1 MPTLYAYRDGVLQ
14 EEGGVLGVMRA
25 TVSLNPDLADRDA
38 ARSVISA
45 KLYDDEKLSGAY
57 GAQYI
62 WVPRTSDQRRTLQRG
77 YRVRFASVFVP
88 PSEGSY
94 RLQFYGYGQTR
105 EMPYSTSPKAVET
118 EIRRVHEALASTE
131 VEADPLGL
139 VIFFMGSNRVG
150 MGATAGRLIAQGGVG
165 ICLVNRDFSQPL
177 KTGTAFLMSPRI
189 PFETE
194 DELLGLHN
202 CINLALADITAPDL
216 VPVASALP
224 SSQRSSVIRLSD
236 IAPWATPEMVLGF
249 YGPTDWLSVT
259 RFRPP
264 TSGTYLLRPVTAAP
278 WSSTIDTLPYNASGA
293 TIEAALRTVVGSRA
307 PNIRVVPQGV
317 ATEYDIAW
325 KTLYHEATITA
336 SAGAIV
342 GYQSNRLR
350 QPYPI
355 SVVPGYQRDF
365 EAGTFSDPGYGEDQ
379 SWFIE
384 FDRPTSTKICPQVWP
399 RRRDGSYD
407 YSQDPLPGEYWV
419 DSTVGLVHDFDQA
432 MPPVSQVA
440 PAALRY
446 ACLAIANVAPAGEA
460 QRWEA
465 LAQRSAMHAAA
476 RVIYG
481 TQQAKALRK
490 NTGYPPLEKSW
501 AYFQPS
507 TPNTG

>member
-1 MPTLYAYRDGVLQ
+1 
-14 EEGGVLGVMRA
+14 MRA
-25 TVSLNPDLADRDA
+25 IVSLNPDLADRDA

-77 YRVRFASVFVP
+77 YRVRFVSVFVP
-88 PSEGSY
+88 PTEGSY
-94 RLQFYGYGQTR
+94 RLQFFGYGQTR
-105 EMPYSTSPKAVET
+105 ELPYSSSPRAVEA
-118 EIRRVHEALASTE
+118 EIHKIHDNLQTVE
-131 VEADPLGL
+131 VDTDPLGL
-139 VIFFMGSNRVG
+139 VIYMGTARIG
-150 MGATAGRLIAQGGVG
+150 IGATAGRMIAQGGVG
-165 ICLVNRDFSQPL
+165 VCLVNRDFSQPL
-177 KTGTAFLMSPRI
+177 RTGTPFLMSPRI

-194 DELLGLHN
+194 DEMLGLHN

-224 SSQRSSVIRLSD
+224 ANQRSSVIRLSE
-236 IAPWATPEMVLGF
+236 IAPWAKPEMVLGF

-264 TSGTYLLRPVTAAP
+264 ASGTYLLRPVTVAP
-278 WSSTIDTLPYNASGA
+278 WATTIDALPYNATGA
-293 TIEAALRTVVGSRA
+293 EIQNALQVVVGSRLPNLRVA
-307 PNIRVVPQGV
+307 PSGLAP
-317 ATEYDIAW
+317 EYNIAW
-325 KTLYHEATITA
+325 QTLYHEATIEA
-336 SAGAIV
+336 VGAGAVV

-355 SVVPGYQRDF
+355 TVAPGYQRDF
-365 EAGTFSDPGYGEDQ
+365 EAGTFTDPGYGVDQ

-384 FDRPTSTKICPQVWP
+384 FDRPASTKICPQVWP
-399 RRRDGSYD
+399 RKRDGSYD
-407 YSQDPLPGEYWV
+407 YTQDPLPGNYWV
-419 DSTVGLVHDFDQA
+419 DSTVGLVHDLDQA

-465 LAQRSAMHAAA
+465 LAQRNALHAAA

-481 TQQAKALRK
+481 TQRPKALRK

-501 AYFQPS
+501 PYFQPS